1 MLRVGLVGIGFM
13 GWIHYL
19 SYRKTKGVKLVAVC
33 TRDERKLGG
42 DWRAIQGN
50 FGPPGEQVDLRG
62 VTKYADFNRLLA
74 DPAID
79 LVDICLPPDLHAQ
92 ASIAALKAGKH
103 VFVEK
108 PMGLT
113 AAECDQIMKAAEK
126 AGKQVLVGQCLPFLP
141 EYAYARTAIA
151 RGKYGKLLGGH
162 FQRVISDPLWLKD
175 FWDPKKVGGPLVDLH
190 VHDAHFIRLLFGMP
204 TAVTSQG
211 RLHSPPTGILRSLPP
226 GTLRNPPS
234 GTQRGDVVEY
244 CVSQF
249 QFADP
254 SLVVSSASGVINQH
268 GRPFTHG
275 FEIHLEK
282 ATLYFDL
289 AVLAGGRLQ
298 ITPLTL
304 LDSKGKAEQ
313 PKLPSGDPMLSAFD
327 AEIKEVVHSITSGRP
342 SSLLSGTLARDAIV
356 LCHKQT
362 QAVTSGKPTR
372 V

>member
-19 SYRKTKGVKLVAVC
+19 SYKKTKGVNLAAVC

-42 DWRAIQGN
+42 DWRGVQGN
-50 FGPPGEQVDLRG
+50 FGPPGEQVDLSN
-62 VTKYADFNRLLA
+62 VAKYADYRKLLA
-74 DPAID
+74 DPLID
-79 LVDICLPPDLHAQ
+79 LVDICLPPNLHAE

-108 PMGLT
+108 PMGLM
-113 AAECDQIMKAAEK
+113 AAECDKIVKAAEK
-126 AGKQVLVGQCLPFLP
+126 AKKQVLVGQCLPFLP
-141 EYAYARTAIA
+141 EYAYSRAAIA
-151 RGKYGKLLGGH
+151 SGRYGKLLGGH
-162 FQRVISDPLWLKD
+162 FKRVISDPLWLKD
-175 FWDPKKVGGPLVDLH
+175 FWDPTKVGGPLVDLH

-211 RLHSPPTGILRSLPP
+211 RI
-226 GTLRNPPS
+226 
-234 GTQRGDVVEY
+234 RGDVVEY

-254 SLVVSSASGVINQH
+254 SLVVTSSSGVINQP

-275 FEIHLEK
+275 FEMHLEK
-282 ATLYFDL
+282 GTFYFDL
-289 AVLAGGRLQ
+289 AVLAGGKLQ
-298 ITPLTL
+298 VTPLTV

-313 PKLPSGDPMLSAFD
+313 PKMPPGDPMLSAFD
-327 AEIKEVVHSITSGRP
+327 AEMKEVARSIKSGQP
-342 SSLLSGTLARDAIV
+342 SALLSGALARDAIV

-362 QAVTSGKPTR
+362 QAVKSGKT
-372 V
+372 VKI